1 MSDPRRCVVLVP
13 VAHHIEPSCET
24 VLRELERRGYDVRRV
39 YGYAAIDQGRSQ
51 MASDALAEGFDETLW
66 IDADIQFQPD
76 DVERLRSHMRP
87 VTCGIYPK
95 KGMRA
100 LAVHVLPGTEKLV
113 LGAAG
118 GLTEILYAATGFL
131 HVRREVYLALQHRLN
146 LPICNSWFGRAIVPY
161 FLPMIHP
168 TELGPWYLG
177 EDYAFCERVRQCGF
191 PILADT
197 RIRLGHVGSH
207 AFSWEEA
214 GSATPRYATYNFQ
227 LSDAKPQ
234 RETAQREGTCFPI
247 PEVDALRDEY
257 PWPAAPPD
265 VPVRPQQGWLHDST
279 RELLALLLSDRT
291 RLVVELGSW
300 LGLSTRYIADR
311 APRASIVAI
320 DHWRGSPEHQQDQY
334 APLLPILYETF
345 LRNCWD
351 YRQQIVPLRT
361 STQDGLR
368 LLSSRGV
375 APELIYVDADHG
387 YDAARAD
394 VALACD
400 LFPSAVVVGDDWDW
414 DSVRQ
419 AVVDEAR
426 QRGRR
431 VEVHGV
437 AWRLSE
443 PVFQQPP

>member
-1 MSDPRRCVVLVP
+1 MSDPRQCVVLVP
-13 VAHHIEPSCET
+13 VAHHIEPGCEAG
-24 VLRELERRGYDVRRV
+24 LRELERRGYEVRRV
-39 YGYAAIDQGRSQ
+39 YGYANIDQGRSQ
-51 MASDALAEGFDETLW
+51 MASDALAEGYGETMW
-66 IDADIQFQPD
+66 IDADVQFQAD
-76 DVERLRSHMRP
+76 DVEQLRSNKCLL
-87 VTCGIYPK
+87 TCGIYPK

-131 HVRREVYLALQHRLN
+131 HVRREVYLAMQNRLN
-146 LPICNSWFGRAIVPY
+146 LPICNSWFGRPMVPY
-161 FLPMIHP
+161 FLPMLHQ

-177 EDYAFCERVRQCGF
+177 EDYAFCERARQCGI

-227 LSDAKPQ
+227 LSDAKPLPAA
-234 RETAQREGTCFPI
+234 TARSGSRHGL
-247 PEVDALRDEY
+247 PELEALRDEY
-257 PWPAAPPD
+257 PWPAEPPE
-265 VPVRPQQGWLHDST
+265 VPAQPQQGWLHDST
-279 RELLALLLSDRT
+279 RELLSLLLSDQT

-311 APRASIVAI
+311 APRANIVAI
-320 DHWRGSPEHQQDQY
+320 DHWRGSPEHQQAQY
-334 APLLPILYETF
+334 ESLLPILYETF
-345 LRNCWD
+345 LKNCWD

-361 STQDGLR
+361 STQEGLR
-368 LLSSRGV
+368 LLSSRGA
-375 APELIYVDADHG
+375 APDLIYVDADHG
-387 YDAARAD
+387 YEAARAD
-394 VALACD
+394 VALALD
-400 LFPSAVVVGDDWDW
+400 LFPKAVVVGDDWDW

-443 PVFQQPP
+443 GVYHQPP